1 MALMARVFTRD
12 EAERLLPRIAPLLE
26 ELRDLKQQHDASEA
40 QVTKLQVRTQGNG
53 HDLDVDL
60 SRARMGQ
67 QQAAVEINGTIE
79 RVKALGAE
87 VKDIDMGL
95 IDFRG
100 VVQGREVYLCWK
112 LGEDRIA
119 WWHEL
124 DSGYATRQPLD

>member
-1 MALMARVFTRD
+1 MARVFTRE

-26 ELRDLKQQHDASEA
+26 ELRAMKQRHDASEA
-40 QVTKLQVRTQGNG
+40 QVTKLQVTTQGNG
-53 HDLDVDL
+53 HDVDVVL
-60 SRARMGQ
+60 ARARQGQ
-67 QQAAVEINGTIE
+67 QQAAMEINGTIE
-79 RVKALGAE
+79 RVKGLGAE

-100 VVQGREVYLCWK
+100 IVEGREVYLCWK